1 MALNSKIAATS
12 QTTGL
17 NAYSGAVGELLN
29 LGTLKI
35 RTGAPPTNTT
45 DADSGKLLATLGF
58 SDPAFLPAVAGEST
72 ATTII
77 GSDAVAA
84 GDAGHFRAKAT
95 DGTVILQV
103 TVGEAAETP
112 DLTLDEKTT
121 AIGEGLAITVFSFE
135 IGA

>member
-1 MALNSKIAATS
+1 MALNFKVAATA

-17 NAYSGAVGELLN
+17 NAYADAVGELLN
-29 LGTLKI
+29 LGTLEI
-35 RTGAPPTNTT
+35 RTGAPPTETT
-45 DADSGKLLATLGF
+45 DADSGTLLATLGF
-58 SDPAFLPAVAGEST
+58 SDPAFLPAVAGESV

-95 DGTVILQV
+95 DGTVILQG
-103 TVGEAAETP
+103 TCGEAADTP

-121 AIGEGLAITVFSFE
+121 AIGEGLAITAFTFE
-135 IGA
+135 ITS